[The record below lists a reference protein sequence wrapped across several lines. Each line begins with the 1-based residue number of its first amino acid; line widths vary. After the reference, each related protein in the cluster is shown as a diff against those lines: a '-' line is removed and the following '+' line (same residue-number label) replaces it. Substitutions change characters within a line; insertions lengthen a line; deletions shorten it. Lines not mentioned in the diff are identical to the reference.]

1 MASED
6 ARSREFGVYWLVKD
20 NYPKF
25 VLSMDTMNFSQEGI
39 IYKYLPDFLLEE
51 NA

>member
-1 MASED
+1 M
-6 ARSREFGVYWLVKD
+6 
-20 NYPKF
+20 NNPKY

-39 IYKYLPDFLLEE
+39 THKYLPDFLLED